1 MLPIPEGELNAE
13 DMEEFASCCLGK
25 LLFVF
30 SRIELNLTLHLVA
43 MSATAR
49 MGASEAALSNCHFA
63 GKLDFFLCFVD
74 VLHQERTDFLRACHA
89 WHAAAKS
96 ISLKRNR
103 FAHGRWAILPYTQQV
118 VHVSG
123 YPGGHQDE
131 VRYALEDLRAIVL
144 EAENVHAQLLE
155 LINKQLC

>member
-1 MLPIPEGELNAE
+1 MLPIPEGELTAE
-13 DMEEFASCCLGK
+13 DLEDFASRCLGK
-25 LLFVF
+25 LFFVF
-30 SRIELNLTLHLVA
+30 SRIELNLTLNLVVMA
-43 MSATAR
+43 VTAR
-49 MGASEAALSNCHFA
+49 MGTSEAALSHCHFA
-63 GKLDFFLCFVD
+63 KKLDFFLCFVD
-74 VLHQERTDFLRACHA
+74 VLHQERADFLLECHA

-131 VRYALEDLRAIVL
+131 VRYALVDLHAIVL
-144 EAENVHAQLLE
+144 EAEKVDAQLTE
-155 LINKQLC
+155 LINKQLY

>member
-1 MLPIPEGELNAE
+1 MLPIPEVELSAE
-13 DMEEFASCCLGK
+13 DLEDFASRYLGK

-30 SRIELNLTLHLVA
+30 SRIELNLTLNLVV
-43 MSATAR
+43 MSVTAR
-49 MGASEAALSNCHFA
+49 MGESEAALSNCYFA
-63 GKLDFFLCFVD
+63 RKLDFFLCFAD
-74 VLHQERTDFLRACHA
+74 VLHQERADFLLACHA

-96 ISLKRNR
+96 ICLKRNR
-103 FAHGRWAILPYTQQV
+103 FAHGRWAILPSTQQV

-131 VRYALEDLRAIVL
+131 VRYALADLRAIVL